1 MKRFFY
7 VWGMS
12 LFSMILIS
20 LFIVEYEILLT
31 AILIGYLF
39 VSAVLSI
46 ISYIVTLLGGAFVSF
61 VLRRDN
67 NMKSPLIIPMI
78 LSVMLSSS
86 FAFLICIFPD

>member
-20 LFIVEYEILLT
+20 LFIVEYEILLN